1 MKMKNVKSRIGR
13 SFRRS
18 MAGLLTA
25 AMLVGTEAGAIV
37 TMPLVANAEEVQE
50 DELSSEDLTIDQ
62 LAADSV
68 SEIPDD
74 ANVVGATEKDQ
85 AGAVE
90 TDLSGDEITVTDL
103 DNDAS
108 QNIEASDAE
117 IVDVTDVSEDAD
129 GVDADDYVY
138 VDQTSWH
145 TTFYVMSDGVI
156 HEIQRN
162 TPASSASASSVL
174 GSAGLAEIKEA
185 AGNNEII
192 EWEVNKN
199 GHYETTISNLS
210 SYSLSPKMD
219 YSFTAVLAGQIAEN
233 LYVRAIPAVYYD
245 GRAHVSTL
253 QNVTA
258 KAYKKTVDDL
268 ELDICYVP
276 DGKTVNDAESLRYG
290 VDYKVTYKNNVNAS
304 MKMNDD
310 GTYERLNLTDA
321 KRPQVQITG
330 LGNYAGFS
338 ALAYFDI
345 LPYNIGELN
354 QFLNYN
360 FVAEISGLS
369 SSYVL
374 KNGKLSGTINPKV
387 SYYNSYNDSYT
398 TLKKNKDYV
407 IRLYRYDE
415 AGKWVNRERVDDT
428 GRWLCTVRGIG
439 NYCGTAFGQAYN
451 TKNAVFNDGT
461 QGSTINP
468 AVCTYQTASVPAA
481 QFKVEDISLDISKA
495 KITIKKT
502 SVPYKHGK
510 YYSATDDLGI
520 VVKLGTYELTEGT
533 HYTVIFDGEDYEY
546 ITSKDNSGA
555 YSLVESDARFVGKV
569 WMANKYRVIISAVPG
584 NAEGYYGTNDSKK
597 TVTVNGVS
605 IKPAWFKLNSNAI
618 PYDGERAKPGNYGM
632 ATDSGVEAVNLSVD
646 SILSGHY
653 TYSGGTTTY
662 DYIGG
667 VEDIFNKEYYTGK
680 KYDYGVIVLR
690 DDAVIPGTYNEHV
703 YPFGPGV
710 NHGSTTKINYKRTPI
725 SMKDALNKKLIRI
738 TPSESTYYNAGGSL
752 PESVDIYFN
761 GNTTT
766 VEMPHNKR
774 TYLVSDKWGY
784 YTFITLTASKNTSC
798 GNGRIS
804 ISASDGGYP
813 YFCVGFKGSAQAATF
828 RINPKQVTASTIHV
842 LSDSDYQVVYGK
854 KTETVA
860 VNASNPVG
868 TIYAT
873 LKPVA
878 TGKNGG
884 EPAKSGITLYQSY
897 YADADG
903 YSSGRAALKKLSTS
917 QYDLALNGS
926 DLYTYNVSV
935 SNGKTGP
942 NKTGLDFKTTASLDK
957 TYDAYSEVVT
967 ISSVTVVYDGK
978 EYELPTDKAFAA
990 NYEGEQ
996 VRFDSI
1002 KSVKV
1007 KPKGSGEYEATS
1019 DYYEVIYGDN
1029 VIAGK
1034 NKGTVTINL
1043 KKGPGGFSY
1052 YASKTFTF
1060 TITAAEKK
1068 TL

>member
-1 MKMKNVKSRIGR
+1 
-13 SFRRS
+13 

-90 TDLSGDEITVTDL
+90 TDLSGDEITVTDS

-304 MKMNDD
+304 MKMMDD
-310 GTYERLNLTDA
+310 GEKEGAYERLALSDA
-321 KRPQVQITG
+321 KRPQAQITG

-338 ALAYFDI
+338 SVVYFDI
-345 LPYNIGELN
+345 LPQNFGEKNDYTYNG
-354 QFLNYN
+354 NYS
-360 FVAEISGLS
+360 AWISGLN
-369 SSYVL
+369 SSYTL
-374 KNGKLSGTINPKV
+374 KNGKLNGSINPKV
-387 SYYNSYNDSYT
+387 TVYNSWSGTTN
-398 TLKKNKDYV
+398 TLKKGKDYE

-415 AGKWVNRERVDDT
+415 AGKWIYKKDGVDES

-439 NYCGTAFGQAYN
+439 NYCGTAFGQYIDDVA
-451 TKNAVFNDGT
+451 AVFNDGT
-461 QGSTINP
+461 QGSILNP
-468 AVCTYQTASVPAA
+468 IVCDYTSSYVPSA
-481 QFKVEDISLDISKA
+481 QFKVDDGDKDISKA
-495 KITIKKT
+495 RVTIKHT
-502 SVPYKHGK
+502 SVEYKHGV
-510 YYSATDDLGI
+510 YYTGSSDSLGI
-520 VVKLGTYELTEGT
+520 VVKLGTYNLEEGKD
-533 HYTVIFDGEDYEY
+533 YTVTYDGDNYYYINSESSAGYGLYESSAIFYDK
-546 ITSKDNSGA
+546 I
-555 YSLVESDARFVGKV
+555 
-569 WMANKYRVIISAVPG
+569 WMANNYRVKI
-584 NAEGYYGTNDSKK
+584 NAIPNNEHGYYGSLDIKK
-597 TVTVNGVS
+597 NVKINGVS
-605 IKPAWFKLNSNAI
+605 IKSSWFKLNSKSI
-618 PYDGERAKPGNYGM
+618 PYDGEMTEAGNFQMSYG
-632 ATDSGVEAVNLSVD
+632 AGVESVNDSIK

-653 TYSGGTTTY
+653 TTSGTTTY
-662 DYIGG
+662 YDYLGG
-667 VEDIFNKEYYTGK
+667 IEEKFNNSGYSS
-680 KYDYGVIVLR
+680 KYFDYGVIVLK
-690 DDAVIPGTYNEHV
+690 ASAILPGTYSEEV
-703 YPFGPGV
+703 FPFGPGV
-710 NHGSTTKINYKRTPI
+710 NHGSSTKVSFKRTPI
-725 SMKDALNKKLIRI
+725 SMKDAISKKII
-738 TPSESTYYNAGGSL
+738 SVSIDEDAVYNTGGAFPGKL
-752 PESVDIYFN
+752 TVYFN
-761 GNTTT
+761 GNTN
-766 VEMPHNKR
+766 EISMPCNNYSCWI
-774 TYLVSDKWGY
+774 TDKWGY
-784 YTFITLTASKNTSC
+784 YSYITLKATGNTSC
-798 GNGRIS
+798 GNGKLMIS
-804 ISASDGGYP
+804 GSDMGYSDA
-813 YFCVGFKGSAQAATF
+813 VGFKGSAQAATF
-828 RINPKQVTASTIHV
+828 RINPKDVTAASIHV
-842 LSDSDYQVVYGK
+842 LNDSDYQVVYGK

-860 VNASNPVG
+860 VNASNPIG

-873 LKPVA
+873 LKPVT

-897 YADADG
+897 YADYDG
-903 YSSGRAALKKLSTS
+903 YLSGRAALKKLATS
-917 QYDLALNGS
+917 QYALALGGL
-926 DLYTYNVSV
+926 DLYSYKVSV
-935 SNGKTGP
+935 SNGSSGP
-942 NKTGLDFKTTASLDK
+942 EKTGLDFKTTASLDK

-990 NYEGEQ
+990 KYEGEQ